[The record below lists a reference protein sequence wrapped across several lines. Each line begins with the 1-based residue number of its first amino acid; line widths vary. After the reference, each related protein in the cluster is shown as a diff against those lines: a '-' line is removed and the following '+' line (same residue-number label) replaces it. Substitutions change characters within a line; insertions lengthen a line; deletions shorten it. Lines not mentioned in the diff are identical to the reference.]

1 MDILMISPYIF
12 IFILLIINVNIF
24 FPETFTGKLL
34 IRGRKRKVKGKLALI
49 IALVCFGVL
58 IILNIIK
65 YKDKSHYIENILF
78 QIFLY
83 VFWMVYLS
91 LQFIKGCKP
100 VEIREKGIFIENGI
114 FIKFKKIYSYTWKS
128 QNILELDSKRVF
140 KLGDDYQLKFED
152 QEEALRFDSILQSY
166 VKKV

>member
-1 MDILMISPYIF
+1 MDILMISPLIL
-12 IFILLIINVNIF
+12 IFILLIVNVNIF
-24 FPETFTGKLL
+24 FPEAFTGNLL
-34 IRGRKRKVKGKLALI
+34 IRGGRPKVKGKLALI

-58 IILNIIK
+58 IILSIIK
-65 YKDKSHYIENILF
+65 YMDKSHYIEYIIF
-78 QIFLY
+78 QIFLCI
-83 VFWMVYLS
+83 FWMIYLS
-91 LQFIKGCKP
+91 LQFIKSCKP
-100 VEIREKGIFIENGI
+100 IEIREKGIFIENGI

-140 KLGDDYQLKFED
+140 KLGDDYQLKFEN